1 MRISDN
7 FNNISDFESDS
18 EKSISVKKNDDN
30 EVNKTLKKRRVK
42 VFDRFT
48 MILQIFAKRAQT
60 KIARLQVIIL
70 KNIFF
75 NS

>member
-18 EKSISVKKNDDN
+18 EKTISVKKDDDN
-30 EVNKTLKKRRVK
+30 EVNKTPKKRRVK

-70 KNIFF
+70 KKIFF